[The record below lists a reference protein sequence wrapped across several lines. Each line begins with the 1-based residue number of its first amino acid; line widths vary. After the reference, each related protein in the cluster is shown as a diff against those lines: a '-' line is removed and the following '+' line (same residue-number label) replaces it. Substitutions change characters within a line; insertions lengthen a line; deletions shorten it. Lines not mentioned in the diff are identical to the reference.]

1 MTLHLKHTQ
10 KKDENTRELVYL
22 EMTQHVYN
30 LCLFRAPNNLLL
42 YKSQVEHSIVSSGPH
57 RPHSRSLVQS
67 DNKGASAKL
76 SLLIRLFAE
85 SDEPWMLGK
94 FTLEN
99 NYMVLYDVIF
109 YFLLPFLFSRRMK
122 REKQIAIA
130 QKLSL
135 KCFVLA
141 NRTAFKTL
149 TAGNLLKNF
158 WFTYKLLTTNLMLAF
173 TWVHLGGYQNV
184 TRCFKTWAVLSMEI
198 FKHYRAV

>member
-85 SDEPWMLGK
+85 SDEP
-94 FTLEN
+94 
-99 NYMVLYDVIF
+99 
-109 YFLLPFLFSRRMK
+109 
-122 REKQIAIA
+122 
-130 QKLSL
+130 
-135 KCFVLA
+135 
-141 NRTAFKTL
+141 
-149 TAGNLLKNF
+149 
-158 WFTYKLLTTNLMLAF
+158 
-173 TWVHLGGYQNV
+173 
-184 TRCFKTWAVLSMEI
+184 
-198 FKHYRAV
+198 